1 MLKTYSGSCH
11 CGAVRYEADIDLAK
25 GTNKCNC
32 TYCGKARLWGVTVKP
47 QAFRLLS
54 DESELHDYYKPGGVA
69 HHLFCRH
76 CAIRSFERGYL
87 EVLGGDYVTVN
98 LACLDN
104 VDPSE
109 LVAAPVN
116 YMNGRENDWFSPP
129 RETRHL

>member
-32 TYCGKARLWGVTVKP
+32 TYCGKARLWGVIVKP

-54 DESELHDYYKPGGVA
+54 GESELHDYYKPGGVA